1 MTLRMRVLPRFP
13 AKISGSTGIKI
24 TRPAG
29 STDLTVSLD
38 VSDIVR
44 VPSVADNNKVFFLA
58 WNSDQNT
65 YSIMSF
71 ADTFAAVI
79 DTEGFMLQTMYDPQG
94 IEGDAFD
101 RANHT
106 GSQAISTVTG
116 LQTALN
122 NLGNTDTALAA
133 SILVA
138 ATGLLNGLTL
148 SNNATDATNDI
159 DFAAGVCAS
168 ESAVAAVMSHSSGT
182 AQLDVAFGSGNG
194 GRFDS
199 AISDGT
205 WHCFVISNGTTVS
218 RGFSKSLNPTA
229 EPNYPSGYT
238 RYRRVGSIVR
248 VSAAI
253 KAFDQRGDEFLWKAS
268 VNDVTDSSPGTSAK
282 TRTLTV
288 PTGIP
293 VDARLRV
300 LVVGVNQAFR
310 TIVTSLS
317 QNDEA
322 AGTNSNAGGI
332 MSGVPNGQVASS
344 IVVRTNTSGQI
355 RTRGEAASGS
365 EIYISTEGYVD
376 RRGRV

>member
-58 WNSDQNT
+58 WNSDLDT

-71 ADTFAAVI
+71 ADTFAAVV
-79 DTEGFMLQTMYDPQG
+79 DTEGFMLQAVYDPQG
-94 IEGDAFD
+94 IEDDAFD

-106 GSQAISTVTG
+106 GEQAISTVTG
-116 LQTALN
+116 LQTALT
-122 NLGNTDTALAA
+122 NLGTADTALAA

-218 RGFSKSLNPTA
+218 RGFSKSLDPTTQ
-229 EPNYPSGYT
+229 PNYPSGYT

-248 VSAAI
+248 VSGVI
-253 KAFDQRGDEFLWKAS
+253 KGFDQRGDEFLWKAS

-288 PTGIP
+288 PTGVP

-365 EIYISTEGYVD
+365 ELYINTEGYVD

>member
-94 IEGDAFD
+94 IEDDAFD

-122 NLGNTDTALAA
+122 NLGNADTALAA
-133 SILVA
+133 SILTA

-148 SNNATDATNDI
+148 SNNATDATNDV

-182 AQLDVAFGSGNG
+182 AQLDVAFGTGNG

-218 RGFSKSLNPTA
+218 RGFSKSLDPTTQ
-229 EPNYPSGYT
+229 PNYPSGYT

-248 VSAAI
+248 VSGVI
-253 KAFDQRGDEFLWKAS
+253 KAFDQRGDEFLWKAT

-282 TRTLTV
+282 TRALTV

-365 EIYISTEGYVD
+365 ELYINTEGYVD